1 MDASGLLTVFAVLL
15 TGATLLP
22 TKRIL
27 DLKIRVTLLDKILF
41 SVLIA
46 FILYFLF
53 FEILKYNNLVLPIPW
68 LWGFDE
74 ESSLLASSLLL
85 MTFCIVKYREEKLP
99 KSSISKLKKEITS
112 LIKEV
117 NFVDISF
124 LLEKY
129 KLYLIKYYS
138 HIPWYVVLH
147 RKIKPRYEHVN
158 LISFNVSEDNKTTF
172 TENIRDKLACMIPN
186 SSQVSNEIDSMF
198 SLIFKSRSL
207 VCYLNEN
214 HPTLGLEL
222 ISTSD
227 NIESVYREE
236 FINMLLEDKHSL
248 LYRELSQSQYIDQSN
263 CYEIDASNLLLKY
276 LFEDIRRSDD
286 LKLYLSIK
294 NFSIK
299 IIQKEQSQNS
309 VYHNSCDDF
318 VDSNERYECPVY
330 ISIFLYDMMIR
341 QAIEQKY
348 YNHLF
353 PNYLL
358 FIAKEIISSIDNVEM
373 NRSGKEFP
381 TRNYFLLY
389 ECFITMSSWID
400 MIVERA
406 INQERYNPELILE
419 SFGMMTYYMLTSKA
433 ISKKKKAYY
442 LGVVLGV
449 IRKLDEVNLEAFS
462 KIIVTHSLKLHAFSK
477 LDQSI
482 IFIIEELGPY
492 VKDDDWYHSSILN
505 NYFLKGSVSS
515 REE

>member
-172 TENIRDKLACMIPN
+172 TENIRNKLACMIPN

-286 LKLYLSIK
+286 LKLYLSL
-294 NFSIK
+294 NDFSINFIK
-299 IIQKEQSQNS
+299 KEYSQDS
-309 VYHNSCDDF
+309 TYHDSCDGF
-318 VDSNERYECPVY
+318 VYSNERYKCPVY

-341 QAIEQKY
+341 QAIKQNY
-348 YNHLF
+348 HNHLF
-353 PNYLL
+353 PNYL
-358 FIAKEIISSIDNVEM
+358 FFMAKEIISSIDNVKI
-373 NRSGKEFP
+373 NRSEEEFP

-389 ECFITMSSWID
+389 ECFNTMSSWID
-400 MIVERA
+400 MIIERVKSP
-406 INQERYNPELILE
+406 ERYNPDLVLE
-419 SFGMMTYYMLTSKA
+419 SFGMMTYYMLSSKA
-433 ISKKKKAYY
+433 IRNKNKAYY
-442 LGVVLGV
+442 LSVVLAV
-449 IRKLDEVNLEAFS
+449 IRKLDEAKLSRYSEVV
-462 KIIVTHSLKLHAFSK
+462 VTNSLKSHCSSK
-477 LDQSI
+477 LDKDLI
-482 IFIIEELGPY
+482 
-492 VKDDDWYHSSILN
+492 VKLDVFMKKDDWYLSSILN
-505 NYFLKGSVSS
+505 KYFINS
-515 REE
+515 